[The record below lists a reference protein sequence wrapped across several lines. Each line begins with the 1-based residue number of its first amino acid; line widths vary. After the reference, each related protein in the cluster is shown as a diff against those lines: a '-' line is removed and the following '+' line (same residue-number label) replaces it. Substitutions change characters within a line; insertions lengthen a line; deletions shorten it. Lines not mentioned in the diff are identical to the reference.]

1 MSPVTKYYTL
11 YQAKLSFSNLLTIL
25 NRISYAQ
32 QFHAIS
38 RQLHLVSKLVLRY
51 NERMDPKIHTL
62 KNGLTV
68 IIVEAASFPT
78 VTIQLLVGAG
88 SRYETKENNG
98 IAHFFE
104 HMAFKGSKKYP
115 NSYIISSTIE
125 GEGGIFNAFT
135 SKDHTG
141 YWIKALCEDFPVA
154 IDVLSDMV
162 LNPLLVAD
170 EIEREKGVIVEEV
183 NMYEDNPA
191 RKVGEI
197 FDTLMYPNNPLGF
210 EIAGSKNVVRSF
222 TRKTFTDYIGEH
234 YHPKN
239 AVLVVAGGV
248 KYIKDLLPQVE
259 EKFSDWKAGK
269 KTTFEKVNE
278 IQSKPKIVVKY
289 KNTEQAHFCLGYRT
303 FSQQDKRRYVLSVL
317 STILGGGMSSRLF
330 MEVRERRGL
339 CYYISTGRELY
350 NDVGNIVTQAGL
362 TNDIKKIKEAIKVI
376 LNEQS
381 KVMGGDVKAEELYKA
396 KELLK
401 GRLLLSLEDS
411 SNVASFYGNRML
423 LEGKIAS
430 PEHIIENLE
439 KVTLGDV
446 IALAKDIFLP
456 KHLNVA
462 MIGPFK
468 QNDLTVEDLGL

>member
-1 MSPVTKYYTL
+1 MHP
-11 YQAKLSFSNLLTIL
+11 Q
-25 NRISYAQ
+25 
-32 QFHAIS
+32 
-38 RQLHLVSKLVLRY
+38 
-51 NERMDPKIHTL
+51 IHTL

-68 IIVEAASFPT
+68 IVVEAASFPT

-88 SRYETKENNG
+88 SRYETEKNNG

-115 NSYIISSTIE
+115 NSFIISSTIE

-162 LNPLLVAD
+162 LNPLLLKD
-170 EIEREKGVIVEEV
+170 EIKRETGVIEEEI
-183 NMYEDNPA
+183 NMYEDNPS

-197 FDTLMYPNNPLGF
+197 FDTIMYPNNPLGF
-210 EIAGSKNVVRSF
+210 EIAGTKEGVRTF
-222 TRKTFTDYIGEH
+222 TRKTFTDYIGKH
-234 YHPKN
+234 YHPEN

-248 KYIKDLLPQVE
+248 KYIKDLIPQVE
-259 EKFSDWKAGK
+259 AKFLSWKSGPDIGY
-269 KTTFEKVNE
+269 EKVVETQNQPQ
-278 IQSKPKIVVKY
+278 IIVKY
-289 KNTEQAHFCLGYRT
+289 KKTEQTHFCLGYHT
-303 FSQQDKRRYVLSVL
+303 FSQNDPRRYVLSVL
-317 STILGGGMSSRLF
+317 TTILGGGMSSRLF

-350 NDVGNIVTQAGL
+350 EDVGNIVTQAGL
-362 TNDIKKIKEAIKVI
+362 TNDIGKIKEAIQVI
-376 LNEQS
+376 LKEQD
-381 KVMGGDVKAEELYKA
+381 KVAKGDVKAEELYKA

-423 LEGKIAS
+423 LEGEIIS
-430 PEHIIENLE
+430 PEQIIESLE

-446 IALAKDIFLP
+446 IELAKDIFVP
-456 KHLNVA
+456 EKLNIA
-462 MIGPFK
+462 MIGPYEQK
-468 QNDLTVEDLGL
+468 DLTVSDLHI

>member
-1 MSPVTKYYTL
+1 
-11 YQAKLSFSNLLTIL
+11 
-25 NRISYAQ
+25 
-32 QFHAIS
+32 
-38 RQLHLVSKLVLRY
+38 
-51 NERMDPKIHTL
+51 MDPKIHIL

-68 IIVEAASFPT
+68 IVVDAASFPT

-88 SRYETKENNG
+88 SRYETEKNNG

-115 NSYIISSTIE
+115 SSFIISSTIE

-141 YWIKALCEDFPVA
+141 YWIKALSEDFPIA

-162 LNPLLVAD
+162 LNPLLDPA
-170 EIEREKGVIVEEV
+170 EIEREKGVIAEEI

-197 FDTLMYPNNPLGF
+197 FDGLLYPNNSLGF
-210 EIAGSKNVVRSF
+210 EIAGSKSGVRTF
-222 TRKTFTDYIGEH
+222 DRKTFTDYIQTY

-239 AVLVVAGGV
+239 AVLVIAGGV
-248 KYIKDLLPQVE
+248 KYIDNLLPLVE
-259 EKFSDWKAGK
+259 EKFNRWKPAGEN
-269 KTTFEKVNE
+269 TFEKVIE
-278 IQSKPKIVVKY
+278 SQSQPQIVVKY
-289 KNTEQAHFCLGYRT
+289 KKTEQAHLCLGYRT
-303 FSQQDKRRYVLSVL
+303 FSQFDKRRYVLSVL

-350 NDVGNIVTQAGL
+350 KDVGNIVTQAGL
-362 TNDIKKIKEAIKVI
+362 TNDIKKIKEAVRVTLAEHNKII
-376 LNEQS
+376 A
-381 KVMGGDVKAEELYKA
+381 GDVKEEELHKA

-430 PEHIIENLE
+430 PEEIIANLE
-439 KVTLGDV
+439 KVNLESVVELARATFKMETLN
-446 IALAKDIFLP
+446 I
-456 KHLNVA
+456 A
-462 MIGPFK
+462 MIGPFREK
-468 QNDLTVEDLGL
+468 SLTVEDLDI